1 MKKLVIIVLALVAL
15 LVGADFG
22 LAAFAEYQ
30 VSKQMRAKL
39 ALSEDPDVRIN
50 GFPFLAQALGGD
62 YRDITVKANGV
73 PLGDKLHDVG
83 LVADLYHVRLPLSDA
98 LGGRANAA
106 TVDKVQG
113 SLRFKASDIG
123 RLLGI
128 PDLTIE
134 PDPQEDQNPADAGGA
149 ASGQTGTSQDTEAP
163 VKLTG
168 STDLAGKQIQVTAHA
183 VLALV
188 GGQLQISARRVELN
202 NSALGSL
209 RVPDVIQQSVVR
221 MFTFRLDPGTLPFAA
236 TPTKV
241 HVENAALVI
250 EGTAKNVTFNGRAL
264 GQ

>member
-1 MKKLVIIVLALVAL
+1 MKKLVISVLVLVAL

-50 GFPFLAQALGGD
+50 GFPFLAQALAGD

-83 LVADLYHVRLPLSDA
+83 LVADLYHVRLSLSDA
-98 LGGRANAA
+98 LGGQANTA
-106 TVDKVQG
+106 TVDDVEG

-134 PDPQEDQNPADAGGA
+134 PDPQEDQGSGDARGGQ
-149 ASGQTGTSQDTEAP
+149 SGQSGSQDATQAP

-168 STDLAGKQIQVTAHA
+168 STDIAGQQIQVTAHA

-188 GGQLQISARRVELN
+188 GGQLQISARRVELG

-209 RVPDVIQQSVVR
+209 RVPDVVQQSVAR

-236 TPTKV
+236 KPTKV

-264 GQ
+264 GK

>member
-1 MKKLVIIVLALVAL
+1 VKKLVITVVVLVAL
-15 LVGADFG
+15 LVAADFG

-30 VSKQMRAKL
+30 VSKQMRAKM

-50 GFPFLAQALGGD
+50 GFPFLTQALGGD
-62 YRDITVKANGV
+62 YRDITIKANGV

-83 LVADLYHVRLPLSDA
+83 LVADLYNVRLPISDA
-98 LGGRANAA
+98 LNGQANSA
-106 TVDKVQG
+106 TVDRVEG
-113 SLRFKASDIG
+113 SLRFKASDVG

-134 PDPQEDQNPADAGGA
+134 PDPQEDQNSGDAGGGQ
-149 ASGQTGTSQDTEAP
+149 SGQSDTQNDTQAP

-168 STDLAGKQIQVTAHA
+168 TTDIAGKQIQVTAHA

-188 GGQLQISARRVELN
+188 GGQLQISARRMELN
-202 NSALGSL
+202 NNALGSL
-209 RVPDVIQQSVVR
+209 RVPDVIQQSVAR

-241 HVENAALVI
+241 HVEDATLVI
-250 EGTAKNVTFNGRAL
+250 EGTARNVSLNGRAV